1 MKPEQ
6 AQAELKYRLA
16 KFVLQSLQQK
26 GLVTQEN
33 AEHARKALCEKYHS
47 FTYCLEVDA
56 PWPNEP

>member
-1 MKPEQ
+1 MKSK
-6 AQAELKYRLA
+6 QAELRYRLA
-16 KFVLQSLQQK
+16 KFILESLQQK

-33 AEHARKALCEKYHS
+33 AEYARKVLCEKYHP